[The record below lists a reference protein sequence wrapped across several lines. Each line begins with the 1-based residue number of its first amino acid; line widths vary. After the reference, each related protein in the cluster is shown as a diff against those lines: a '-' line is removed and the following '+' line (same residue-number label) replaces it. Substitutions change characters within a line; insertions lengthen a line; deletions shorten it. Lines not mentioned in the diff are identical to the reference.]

1 MRKEEGT
8 YVQSKQATDVSSL
21 ISVQYYAKVGNY
33 KELAHCLEFHKK
45 VLNREILNSALVE
58 AIMHAEEHHLNCIRL
73 LVDEG
78 AELNLVLEGN
88 QFF

>member
-8 YVQSKQATDVSSL
+8 YVQSKKTTDVSLS
-21 ISVQYYAKVGNY
+21 ISILHYAKAGDY
-33 KELAHCLEFHKK
+33 KELVHCLSFHRKALEK
-45 VLNREILNSALVE
+45 EMLNSALVE
-58 AIMHAEEHHLNCIRL
+58 AIMHAEEHHLNCIKL